1 MDGAGENGSTN
12 GTEWCGAASSH
23 LLALTSRLPAMLSMR
38 VHVRA
43 CVCLNRS
50 ELLDLYRFECDCAR
64 CADELHLHPSA
75 SATATAAGAS
85 KAKAK
90 ERVSYATAASRERH
104 AHKKGPPKRK
114 KIEAKFQQQQP
125 EES

>member
-1 MDGAGENGSTN
+1 M
-12 GTEWCGAASSH
+12 
-23 LLALTSRLPAMLSMR
+23 
-38 VHVRA
+38 
-43 CVCLNRS
+43 
-50 ELLDLYRFECDCAR
+50 LDLYRFECDCAR
-64 CADELHLHPSA
+64 CADELRLHPSA
-75 SATATAAGAS
+75 SATATAGAS

-114 KIEAKFQQQQP
+114 KIEAKFQQP